1 MAEKSDKV
9 SVDYINTALKSG
21 LYYSVNQMLENGV
34 FVDKT
39 VVIEAINQKLFQMNK
54 PLFDKIIE
62 HARFS
67 KKDTTYSV
75 NNPNVLISAAHAG
88 VSIDSF
94 QKLIDKGAS
103 IKAKDLNN
111 VTVLMG
117 LLEVIPENRSMAPY
131 IQVLLNNKADINATD
146 DFGRTALILA
156 VAENDTESA
165 KILIA
170 GGAKID
176 AKTKG
181 DYSAYDFAYKN
192 GNVELLRLLT
202 PCQVV
207 QKQTKCPLKRASFE
221 NDDR

>member
-1 MAEKSDKV
+1 MTDKSDGV
-9 SVDYINTALKSG
+9 LTSHLNVALQG
-21 LYYSVNQMLENGV
+21 ELYYSVRQMLDNGV
-34 FVDKT
+34 LADKT
-39 VVIEAINQKLFQMNK
+39 TILEAIKQKVFQK
-54 PLFDKIIE
+54 DKSLFDKMIE
-62 HARFS
+62 QVQFDETNTA
-67 KKDTTYSV
+67 YSYF
-75 NNPNVLISAAHAG
+75 NPNVLIEAARSG
-88 VSIDSF
+88 VQIDSF

-103 IKAKDLNN
+103 IKAKDAND